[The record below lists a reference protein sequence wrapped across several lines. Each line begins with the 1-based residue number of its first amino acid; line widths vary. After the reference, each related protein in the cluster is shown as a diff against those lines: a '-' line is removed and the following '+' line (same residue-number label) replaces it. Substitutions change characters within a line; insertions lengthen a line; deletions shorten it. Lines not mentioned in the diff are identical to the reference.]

1 MSKWK
6 WFSDE
11 ESKGLDYGLMVRL
24 DMARDLCGFPI
35 VITSG
40 RRDEEQNASAGGTK
54 ESSHLKG
61 LAVDLR
67 APTGQN
73 EREKMIWALGRAG
86 FTRMGLYNRHIHC
99 DCDPDKAQYIVWFGE
114 SHA

>member
-1 MSKWK
+1 MTKWK

-11 ESKGLDYGLMVRL
+11 EAKGLDYVLMVRL
-24 DMARDLCGFPI
+24 DMARELCGFPI

-40 RRDEEQNASAGGTK
+40 RRTEEQNENAGGAK

-67 APTGQN
+67 APTGKN
-73 EREKMIWALGRAG
+73 EREKMIWALGLAG
-86 FTRMGLYNRHIHC
+86 FKRVGLYDRHFHV
-99 DCDPDKAQYIVWFGE
+99 DADKEKAQDIVWFGE

>member
-1 MSKWK
+1 MTKWK

-11 ESKGLDYGLMVRL
+11 EAKGLDYGLMVRL

-40 RRDEEQNASAGGTK
+40 RRTEEQNNNAGGTK

-67 APTGQN
+67 APTGKN

-86 FTRMGLYNRHIHC
+86 FQRVGLYDRHFHV
-99 DCDPDKAQYIVWFGE
+99 DVDKDKAQDIVWFGE

>member
-1 MSKWK
+1 MTKWK

-24 DMARDLCGFPI
+24 DMARELCGFPI

-40 RRDEEQNASAGGTK
+40 RRTEEQNANAGGTK

-86 FTRMGLYNRHIHC
+86 FSRVLIYSRHIHC
-99 DCDPDKAQYIVWFGE
+99 DTDINKSQDIFIHMGE
-114 SHA
+114 SH